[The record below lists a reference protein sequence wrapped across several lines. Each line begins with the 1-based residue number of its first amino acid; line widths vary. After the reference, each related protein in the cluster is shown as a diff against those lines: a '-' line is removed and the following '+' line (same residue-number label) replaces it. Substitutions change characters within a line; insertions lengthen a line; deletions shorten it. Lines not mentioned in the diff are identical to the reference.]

1 MTTIDVWSDRIQD
14 AHSAYPAT
22 AEALTKNVTRR
33 VVDGEEVIAR
43 LLRDLLSIDNVEVRR
58 GQRPRL
64 DVDEGRRLL
73 NELRGQDYTV
83 DPFHVAF
90 RALAGGR
97 SLENLKRRTGMSR
110 ANLSRLLTRQKE
122 PRVDEMEAVAEAFG
136 KRPTYFAE
144 YRTAMFTA
152 IVRRHLT
159 ADPDRSAVLAHQLG
173 IGR

>member
-1 MTTIDVWSDRIQD
+1 MTIIDVWDARIQD
-14 AHSAYPAT
+14 AHTAYPAT
-22 AEALTKNVTRR
+22 ATELTKTVTRR

-83 DPFHVAF
+83 EPFHIAF
-90 RALAGGR
+90 RALAGSR
-97 SLENLKRRTGMSR
+97 SLENLTRRTGMSK
-110 ANLSRLLTRQKE
+110 ANLSRLLAKKKL
-122 PRVDEMEAVAEAFG
+122 PRVDELETIAEAFG
-136 KRPTYFAE
+136 KRPMYFAE

-152 IVRRHLT
+152 IVQNHLA
-159 ADPDRSAVLAHQLG
+159 ADPDRSAALAHQMGLG
-173 IGR
+173 R